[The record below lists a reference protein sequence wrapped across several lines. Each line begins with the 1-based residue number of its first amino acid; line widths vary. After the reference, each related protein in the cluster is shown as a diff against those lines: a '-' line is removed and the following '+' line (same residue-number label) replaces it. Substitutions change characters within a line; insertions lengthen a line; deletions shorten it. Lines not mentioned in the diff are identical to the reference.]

1 MDPSSNFL
9 SYRSTLKAA
18 ISRSEGATDKR
29 QRIVIPF
36 FSLLVKDLFVVN
48 EATASRLSNGHINFA
63 KARQLAKKLKEF
75 AIWKDVECPYAKT
88 PVVAEFL
95 QYSPIWSE
103 KGAIFFSWLNQ
114 FIIINFCL
122 QY

>member
-1 MDPSSNFL
+1 M
-9 SYRSTLKAA
+9 
-18 ISRSEGATDKR
+18 
-29 QRIVIPF
+29 IPF

-48 EATASRLSNGHINFA
+48 EATASRLANGHINFA

-95 QYSPIWSE
+95 QHSPIWSE
-103 KGAIFFSWLNQ
+103 KGTNTLKAFGFT
-114 FIIINFCL
+114 
-122 QY
+122 